1 MAWVLLATNAMQV
14 QRTAASNTIHVLFIK
29 ASPGDGHNSGPDKP
43 ATADIF

>member
-14 QRTAASNTIHVLFIK
+14 QRTAASNTIHVL
-29 ASPGDGHNSGPDKP
+29 SPGDGHNSGPDKP